1 MGETHVNESMRNL
14 PSCALSVRGLS
25 AAYDGKQVL
34 KDVSLDIVPGRITA
48 ILGPSG
54 CGKST
59 FLRCLN
65 GMLANEPGARM
76 EGQVLLDAADAG
88 RLQPEELRRRVG
100 LVFQTPSPF
109 PFSIQRNIEY
119 VLKYYGYAP
128 HRDKAELARLVRAHL
143 EQVGLYG
150 EVKDDLKKS
159 AFKLSGGQQQRL
171 CIARALAARPDV
183 LLLDEPCSALDVKS
197 TAVIEGLLCELKR
210 DYTVVVVTH
219 NVAQARRV
227 ADDVAVLLDGG
238 VIETGPAAEVLAC
251 PKDERVRDFLQG
263 N

>member
-1 MGETHVNESMRNL
+1 MGETQANEFVRNR
-14 PSCALSVRGLS
+14 PSCALSVRNLS

-34 KDVSLDIVPGRITA
+34 KDVSLDIAPGHITA

-65 GMLANEPGARM
+65 GMLADEPGARM
-76 EGQVLLDAADAG
+76 EGRVLLEGGDA
-88 RLQPEELRRRVG
+88 RLLPREELCRRVG

-128 HRDKAELARLVRAHL
+128 RRDKAELARLVRASL
-143 EQVGLYG
+143 EQVGLYS

-197 TAVIEGLLCELKR
+197 TAVIETLLCELKR
-210 DYTVVVVTH
+210 DYTIVVVTH

-227 ADDVAVLLDGG
+227 ADDVAVLLDG
-238 VIETGPAAEVLAC
+238 VVAESGPAAEVLAC
-251 PKDERVRDFLQG
+251 PQDPCVRDFLQG